1 MWKINWNLVS
11 ALIIIGGLI
20 SVFVYP
26 DQKIAIA
33 IIFIIALIITAFM
46 ADESEIRTEKIKKE
60 LIKKY
65 YNIYGDFT
73 SPWRQDIVEEL
84 TKEIRRETGRKLST
98 QILLADS
105 SLVIREITRN
115 RERQERLCNRK
126 AEGNT

>member
-11 ALIIIGGLI
+11 ALIIIGGII

-115 RERQERLCNRK
+115 RERQ
-126 AEGNT
+126 